1 MFLNILTH
9 EVRKINT
16 RNGGK
21 ICLNVV
27 FAKKKYE
34 GYGNNAMPVN
44 KGRCCDECNISI
56 VVPTRIANYRVEK
69 EIVNGSKI
77 V

>member
-16 RNGGK
+16 KKWRENIPK
-21 ICLNVV
+21 CSIC
-27 FAKKKYE
+27 KKNYE

-44 KGRCCDECNISI
+44 KGRCCNECNISI

>member
-1 MFLNILTH
+1 MP
-9 EVRKINT
+9 KCS
-16 RNGGK
+16 
-21 ICLNVV
+21 IC
-27 FAKKKYE
+27 KKNYE

-56 VVPTRIANYRVEK
+56 VMPTRIANYRVEK